1 MKHIKI
7 LIADDHA
14 IVRLGLTALFEAQR
28 DFVLVGAAK
37 DGEEAVRLA
46 VTQHP
51 DVVIMDLMM
60 PRLNGVDATAKIKNL
75 LPDSHIIVLTSYG
88 SSDGVAHALAARASG
103 ALMKTDEDAE
113 LVPAI
118 RRILEGQTVISPEIQ
133 QLLNEDPPIP
143 ELTKRQRDILSSLTR
158 GFSNKDIAIQLGI
171 STRSVDDHVTAILSK
186 IGAANRV
193 EAVAIALRKHLL
205 KI

>member
-28 DFVLVGAAK
+28 DFVLVGSAK

-46 VTQHP
+46 VTHHP

-60 PRLNGVDATAKIKNL
+60 PRLNGVDATSKIKEL
-75 LPDSHIIVLTSYG
+75 LPDTHIIVLTSYG
-88 SSDGVAHALAARASG
+88 SSDGVAHALAAGASG

-113 LVPAI
+113 LIPAI

-143 ELTKRQRDILSSLTR
+143 ELTSRQRDILSSLTR
-158 GFSNKDIAIQLGI
+158 GFSNKDIAMQLGI
-171 STRSVDDHVTAILSK
+171 STRSVDDHVNAILSK

-193 EAVAIALRKHLL
+193 EAVSIALKKQLL